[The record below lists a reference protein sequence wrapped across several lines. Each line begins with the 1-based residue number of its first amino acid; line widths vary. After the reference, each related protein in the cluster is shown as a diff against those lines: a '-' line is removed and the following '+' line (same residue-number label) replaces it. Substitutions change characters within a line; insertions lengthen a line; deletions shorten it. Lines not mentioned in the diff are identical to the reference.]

1 MISEKI
7 IKNLEREG
15 IFDIV
20 NEAKTIIMADDN
32 KDHQHINSVIY
43 RKLMVI
49 DDIRT
54 DPKYTVKLLLNE
66 AIELHAFT
74 ELCERGLCAN
84 CADEIMCIYIRVWIN
99 LMNYVRF
106 ED

>member
-1 MISEKI
+1 MVSEKI
-7 IKNLEREG
+7 VKSLERDG
-15 IFDIV
+15 IFETVQMAKRIV
-20 NEAKTIIMADDN
+20 KADDN
-32 KDHQHINSVIY
+32 PDHQHINSVIY

-49 DDIRT
+49 DDIKT

-84 CADEIMCIYIRVWIN
+84 CAEEIMRIYIRVWIN
-99 LMNYVRF
+99 LMNYVKF